1 MLSQNTKQ
9 PNPYYAKRGLL
20 LTLLILLF
28 YGAFFLLNQL
38 SSSGQGVGLLLVLF
52 GLFCLLGGIVL
63 AIFIS
68 IYLFQKWKIVLLES
82 EQLKR
87 ERLQTQ
93 LDSLKNQVNPHFLFN
108 SLNSLSALIEDDQSK
123 AQLFVYELARVYRY
137 LLQSDDKELT
147 DVKSE
152 LAFMDAYAFVLKTR
166 FGENISLHIQ
176 VSEAAKQLMIPPFT
190 LQLLVENAVK
200 HNVVSRT
207 RPLKI
212 SIYTEGGDKLI
223 VSNNLQSKTTVVPF
237 NKVGLANIAAKY
249 LLLSGKK
256 LDIEQTALTF
266 KVVLPLLS
274 NQVLSKI

>member
-1 MLSQNTKQ
+1 MLFQNTKQ
-9 PNPYYAKRGLL
+9 SNSYSAKRGLL
-20 LTLLILLF
+20 LTLLMFLF
-28 YGAFFLLNQL
+28 YGAFLLLNRL
-38 SSSGQGVGLLLVLF
+38 LGSGQSLGLLLVLF
-52 GLFCLLGGIVL
+52 GLFCFSGGIVL
-63 AIFIS
+63 AIFVG
-68 IYLFQKWKIVLLES
+68 IYLFQKWKIALLES

-108 SLNSLSALIEDDQSK
+108 SLNSLSVLIEDDQPK
-123 AQLFVYELARVYRY
+123 AQRFVYELARVYRY

-152 LAFMDAYAFVLKTR
+152 LAFMDAYAFLLKTR
-166 FGENISLHIQ
+166 FGENISVDIQ

-237 NKVGLANIAAKY
+237 SKMGLANIAAKY

-266 KVVLPLLS
+266 KVILPLLS
-274 NQVLSKI
+274 NQLSLKI